1 MRITALTIHNF
12 KGLRSVSVDCD
23 RELVILAGRNGAG
36 KSSALDAITVLLM
49 GKSAMP
55 AEPIRRGEDEGEISA
70 VIDGF
75 TVKRT
80 FTRKDDG
87 SFGGTLTITNADGM
101 RAPSP
106 QTWLDAR
113 INALGCDPIA
123 FMASKPSEQA
133 ETLRKIAGVDTTAL
147 DQKRAALEQERLIIG
162 RDGKVAAADVV
173 GQTKQAFENV
183 RAVLEAGGCRWR
195 DVVRLQT
202 FLVSADD
209 IPGFMKARQ
218 EVFPGWFPD
227 GAYPPNT
234 LLVVSRLVRPEL
246 RVEIEAMAVRRRAV
260 ARRKPA
266 RPRKS
271 RRQR

>member
-1 MRITALTIHNF
+1 MARVITP
-12 KGLRSVSVDCD
+12 K
-23 RELVILAGRNGAG
+23 
-36 KSSALDAITVLLM
+36 
-49 GKSAMP
+49 
-55 AEPIRRGEDEGEISA
+55 
-70 VIDGF
+70 
-75 TVKRT
+75 
-80 FTRKDDG
+80 
-87 SFGGTLTITNADGM
+87 SFGAPLGM
-101 RAPSP
+101 YSHGMLAPGGE
-106 QTWLDAR
+106 L
-113 INALGCDPIA
+113 LVV
-123 FMASKPSEQA
+123 
-133 ETLRKIAGVDTTAL
+133 AGQVGV
-147 DQKRAALEQERLIIG
+147 G
-162 RDGKVAAADVV
+162 RDGRAAGDDVV

-246 RVEIEAMAVRRRAV
+246 RVEIEAMAVRPRAV

-266 RPRKS
+266 ARRKS